1 MALTIRPLVVLL
13 IGLVVGSLV
22 RPVEAQPSGS
32 PFIVGQNLVLAL
44 VNEGTINCAVVEKRG
59 DWVRCDPGNPDPFR
73 RGPAEVSW
81 YNLAIVISVT
91 TRGR

>member
-1 MALTIRPLVVLL
+1 MALTIRALVVLL
-13 IGLVVGSLV
+13 IGLVVGSLM

-32 PFIVGQNLVLAL
+32 PFIVGQNVVLSL
-44 VNEGTINCAVVEKRG
+44 VNEGTINCVIVEKRAE
-59 DWVRCDPGNPDPFR
+59 WIRCDPGTPDPFR

-81 YNLAIVISVT
+81 YNLGIAISVS

>member
-1 MALTIRPLVVLL
+1 MALTIRALVVLL

-32 PFIVGQNLVLAL
+32 PFIVGQNLVLTL

-81 YNLAIVISVT
+81 YNLAIAISVT

>member
-1 MALTIRPLVVLL
+1 MALTIRALVVLL

-32 PFIVGQNLVLAL
+32 PFVAGQNLVLSL
-44 VNEGTINCAVVEKRG
+44 VNEGTVNCVVVEKRG
-59 DWVRCDPGNPDPFR
+59 DWVRCDPGTPDPFR

-81 YNLAIVISVT
+81 YNLAIAISVT

>member
-1 MALTIRPLVVLL
+1 MALTIRALVVLL
-13 IGLVVGSLV
+13 IGLVVGSLM

-32 PFIVGQNLVLAL
+32 PFIVGQNVVLSL
-44 VNEGTINCAVVEKRG
+44 VNEGTINCVIVEKRA
-59 DWVRCDPGNPDPFR
+59 DWIRCDPGTPDPFR

-81 YNLAIVISVT
+81 YNLGIAISVS